1 MEHSYLNAREQEDGT
16 WVLSNFFY
24 EPIETFNTAQE
35 VLEEMARQNISVKFS
50 TLATQVAER
59 AYLEQYV

>member
-35 VLEEMARQNISVKFS
+35 VLEEMVRQNISVKFS
-50 TLATQVAER
+50 TLATQVAEK